1 MEWSPLPLRMG
12 LSLRSHSKGHGRIP
26 HSIQEEMVYLH
37 FHSKES
43 SELASF
49 LLSEVEIPPFLVEW
63 EWSGRHFPLEWDWHS
78 IPTLR
83 GTGESPT
90 SFRREWST
98 SIFHS
103 RDSLLLSEVE
113 ISISRRRK
121 GASSLLSLARECHFH
136 SKGKWRTLHSH
147 SKGNGHS
154 NSTGKWRTLHSH
166 SKGNGGFSTSL
177 RRKGGSEFTTFL
189 RMKNGGRPFPPE
201 WSGGFARAPSALA
214 P

>member
-26 HSIQEEMVYLH
+26 HSIQEEMVNLH

-113 ISISRRRK
+113 IPLFLLEWEWSAISII
-121 GASSLLSLARECHFH
+121 RE
-136 SKGKWRTLHSH
+136 SGERAIPTLME
-147 SKGNGHS
+147 
-154 NSTGKWRTLHSH
+154 T
-166 SKGNGGFSTSL
+166 
-177 RRKGGSEFTTFL
+177 GGSPVHSEGKCEFTTFL
-189 RMKNGGRPFPPE
+189 RV
-201 WSGGFARAPSALA
+201 
-214 P
+214 

>member
-26 HSIQEEMVYLH
+26 HFIQEEMVNLH

-103 RDSLLLSEVE
+103 KDSFLLSEVE
-113 ISISRRRK
+113 IPPFLLEWEWSAISII
-121 GASSLLSLARECHFH
+121 RE
-136 SKGKWRTLHSH
+136 SGERAIPTLME
-147 SKGNGHS
+147 
-154 NSTGKWRTLHSH
+154 T
-166 SKGNGGFSTSL
+166 
-177 RRKGGSEFTTFL
+177 GGSPVHSEGKCEFTTFL
-189 RMKNGGRPFPPE
+189 RV
-201 WSGGFARAPSALA
+201 
-214 P
+214 